1 MTMVANHSAVQPI
14 PAGFHTITPALVVA
28 GAAEAIDFY
37 VRALGAVELDRS
49 SGPDGRILHATIRVG
64 SSNVMVNDEF
74 PEFGSFGPGKYGGGP
89 VSMHLYV
96 EDADAVYERAL
107 AAGATVVMPIS
118 DVFWGDRY
126 ARIKDPFGHEWGI
139 ATHLRDVDEA
149 ELARAAESCGMPDP
163 DGSAPS

>member
-1 MTMVANHSAVQPI
+1 MPQARHRLGLATEALARERIAGHYRDTLQEVQEAIARHAVVVVGLVLSARFL
-14 PAGFHTITPALVVA
+14 AGFYTEYLWYDSV
-28 GAAEAIDFY
+28 
-37 VRALGAVELDRS
+37 DR
-49 SGPDGRILHATIRVG
+49 
-64 SSNVMVNDEF
+64 
-74 PEFGSFGPGKYGGGP
+74 
-89 VSMHLYV
+89 
-96 EDADAVYERAL
+96 
-107 AAGATVVMPIS
+107 S